1 MYTIVRVKR
10 KTTEDPVNCLIIECK
25 RNKLEA
31 IDDTINNKSDT
42 LQNDE
47 TPRPV
52 NGTTTASIMTNEDS
66 VKEILKYAG
75 SAHNEAEVSAK
86 IIEFKTKF
94 EKSTRII
101 KKTTKRLE
109 PKLKQQ
115 SNKSAGAA
123 ENLAKETKSLN
134 YVLVDKKRAF
144 NASDTKYHEISQS
157 KKLKALDEFN
167 IIDIISSEYTQTTPT
182 LEKTMASPSKI
193 SCNGIEMIREKV
205 ASSSSVSMI
214 KDEEQFVYDIY
225 FTKNLDLHLNLLYS
239 NNYEIKSSS
248 YDDVEL
254 VDEKN
259 PENEDDKDYV
269 ANEDDE
275 DSNDEG
281 NWRNDYPDED
291 EYYDD
296 ADIDEE
302 NDEEGRCYNNHARR
316 SLVNDE
322 DYDDSNYNEYEN
334 DYSDEDD
341 EEKKLSRFMKKS
353 CVLEDNSFYEE
364 DSENDDYDEYKN
376 EDAPKSYNAY
386 KRNLLK
392 EIDNRGK

>member
-1 MYTIVRVKR
+1 
-10 KTTEDPVNCLIIECK
+10 
-25 RNKLEA
+25 
-31 IDDTINNKSDT
+31 
-42 LQNDE
+42 
-47 TPRPV
+47 
-52 NGTTTASIMTNEDS
+52 MTNEDS

-167 IIDIISSEYTQTTPT
+167 IIDIISSEYTQTTPP